1 MVVFEWFKGVID
13 DFVVARKVDGVLSSK
28 VFLRTLGV

>member
-1 MVVFEWFKGVID
+1 MIVFEWFNGVND
-13 DFVVARKVDGVLSSK
+13 DFEGATKGDRVWSSK